1 MLWRT
6 AILIL
11 DLGPAGDAGPNQMA
25 HTVVGNLL
33 AQPFHEL
40 GALRTRTHESH
51 VAFEHAPQLG
61 NFIEAGRAQKRT
73 NSCDSRIIVG
83 GPCRAGIGFRVLTHG
98 PELVAMKQLAPKPDP
113 PLAIQNRA

>member
-51 VAFEHAPQLG
+51 FALKHAPQLG
-61 NFIEAGRAQKRT
+61 NFIEAGRAQKLP

-83 GPCRAGIGFRVLTHG
+83 GPRCAGIGFRVLTHR
-98 PELVAMKQLAPKPDP
+98 PELIAMKRLTPQPDP
-113 PLAIQNRA
+113 